1 MAIVTPYIQKDP
13 FGGPAGSTQMAMQQL
28 VSGIIQG
35 AQQRRQQEQ
44 NRQASQ
50 MLQTYMTNQNQGG
63 GAQPGQNFSTNS
75 IVSPQGPADF
85 VQSLLANPML
95 DMRTKAAMTNLL
107 GNVSGM
113 QYNQAR
119 TNALMNPAPETP
131 KPSWNTVWAS
141 NDGENWVPVTYLKQ
155 NERKALQQAKESGYT
170 KFRDKPPAE
179 KGETMVKVPGYDAKL
194 PAKYAWHYMDSDKNP
209 TYTYEKGDNGN
220 YWAFRKNGKGKPK
233 DTGVPFYNKE
243 NVEPTVDVEG
253 IGQITRK
260 DAEGRFKGLAG
271 ALKKNASSDMLTAIA
286 AIQSNKPLTLGQQN
300 SLLNQIELLQDDK
313 DPRTADAA
321 YKALALFDALY
332 GTTGKQKEKE
342 KPQTESWR
350 DYQY

>member
-35 AQQRRQQEQ
+35 AQQRRKQEQ
-44 NRQASQ
+44 NRRASQ
-50 MLQTYMTNQNQGG
+50 MLQTYMTNVNQGG

-75 IVSPQGPADF
+75 MVSPQGPADF

-119 TNALMNPAPETP
+119 TNALMNPSPETP

-170 KFRDKPPAE
+170 KFRDKPPTE
-179 KGETMVKVPGYDAKL
+179 KGENTIQVPGYGKISE
-194 PAKYAWHYMDSDKNP
+194 KYAWHYMNKNENP
-209 TYTYEKGDNGN
+209 SFTYGKGANGN
-220 YWAFRKNGKGKPK
+220 FVALPKNGKGKPI
-233 DTGVPFYNKE
+233 DTKVPFYQE
-243 NVEPTVDVEG
+243 NAEPTVDVQG

-260 DAEGRFKGLAG
+260 DAESRFRGISS
-271 ALKKNASSDMLTAIA
+271 ALKKNASADMLTAIE
-286 AIQSNKPLTLGQQN
+286 AIKNKKDLTLGQQD
-300 SLLNQIELLQDDK
+300 SLLKQITALQSDK

-321 YKALALFDALY
+321 NKALALFDALY
-332 GTTGKQKEKE
+332 GTTGKQKEKP
-342 KPQTESWR
+342 KPQTQENWR